1 MKRKRIVLIEDDDDT
16 RAMMEAVLEA
26 DGYEVRASAD
36 AFGDIKHA
44 RADLVILDL
53 FLHGESTGWQQ
64 LDILTLDPGTRAIPV
79 IICSGAIRSLES
91 ARAKLA
97 ELDVMVLE
105 KPFDIEQLSSAVA
118 AALGSGGRHVEP
130 RLAARNG

>member
-1 MKRKRIVLIEDDDDT
+1 MRRKRIVVIEDDDDT
-16 RAMMEAVLEA
+16 RSVMQAVLEA

-36 AFGDIKHA
+36 AFGDIRNA

-64 LDILTLDPGTRAIPV
+64 LDILTLDPRTRAIPV
-79 IICSGAIRSLES
+79 IICSGAIGTLES

-97 ELDVMVLE
+97 ELDVVVLE
-105 KPFDIEQLSSAVA
+105 KPFDIEQLSAAVI
-118 AALGSGGRHVEP
+118 AALASGARHAEP
-130 RLAARNG
+130 PFARSG